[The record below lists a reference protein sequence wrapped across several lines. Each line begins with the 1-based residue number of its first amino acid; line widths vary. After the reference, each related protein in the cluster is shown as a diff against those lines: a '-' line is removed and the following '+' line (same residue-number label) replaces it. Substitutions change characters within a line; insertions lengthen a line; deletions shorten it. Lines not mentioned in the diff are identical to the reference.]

1 MSCLACGM
9 GMPRV
14 KRLHH
19 HRPHHGTHVPVAGA
33 PGKVPGWWNSNSRE
47 RKALIAH
54 GDWRT
59 WGSAAV
65 CTGHRLLG
73 DWRTGGSAAVCT
85 RFFEAQRFP

>member
-33 PGKVPGWWNSNSRE
+33 PGKVSGWGVRVRESERHGSLTVTGEPGR
-47 RKALIAH
+47 A
-54 GDWRT
+54 
-59 WGSAAV
+59 AAV
-65 CTGHRLLG
+65 CTGR
-73 DWRTGGSAAVCT
+73 
-85 RFFEAQRFP
+85 